1 MVKNRHSMVRVLVTG
16 SSGFIGMNLCT
27 HLVEEGY
34 EVHGADIEPPE
45 FEHPSSVE
53 ERRVDLLSEPELPDV
68 DVIVHLAAH
77 SQVQSVVEDSN
88 RAIENLKMTRHV
100 LEEAVR
106 MGADVV
112 NASSRDVYGSAI
124 RPSEDEVS
132 PDSPNGYAA
141 SKLGGEA
148 LANAYAQNHDIRV
161 VSLRL
166 ANVYGPKDT
175 NRRVI
180 PIFAS
185 RAAAGEKLKVF
196 GEGKLL
202 DFIHVDDVCDA
213 IVAAMNRID
222 VADGESFN
230 VGSGDGTPLKDV
242 ARMVSEIVDECPGWE
257 LDEDRSGDVS
267 RYVSDNSKANSVL
280 GFEPKKPIE
289 EELEDTIKWYLD
301 AR

>member
-1 MVKNRHSMVRVLVTG
+1 MERILVTG

-34 EVHGADIEPPE
+34 EVYGADIEPPE

-53 ERRVDLLSEPELPDV
+53 DHRIDLLSEPELSKV

-77 SQVQSVVEDSN
+77 SQVQPVVEDSR
-88 RAIENLKMTRHV
+88 RAIENLEVTRHV

-124 RPSEDEVS
+124 RPAEDEVS

-148 LANAYAQNHDIRV
+148 LANAYVQNHHIRV

-166 ANVYGPKDT
+166 ANVYGSKDT

-185 RAAAGEKLKVF
+185 RAAAGKELKVF

-202 DFIHVDDVCDA
+202 DFVHVADVCDA
-213 IVAAMNRID
+213 IVATVDRMG
-222 VADGESFN
+222 VAHGEAFN
-230 VGSGDGTPLKDV
+230 IGSGKGTPLEDV
-242 ARMVSEIVDECPGWE
+242 AEMISESVDNCPGWE
-257 LDEDRSGDVS
+257 LDKDRSGDVD
-267 RYVSDNSKANSVL
+267 RYISDISKSDAVL
-280 GFEPKKPIE
+280 GFSPTRAIDED
-289 EELEDTIKWYLD
+289 LEKTVDWYI
-301 AR
+301 REKVVKIQ

>member
-1 MVKNRHSMVRVLVTG
+1 MERVLVTG
-16 SSGFIGMNLCT
+16 SSGFIGMNLCS
-27 HLVEEGY
+27 HLVDQGY

-45 FEHPSSVE
+45 FQHPSSVE
-53 ERRVDLLSEPELPDV
+53 DHRIDLLSEPKLPEV

-77 SQVQSVVEDSN
+77 SQVQPVVEDSN
-88 RAIENLKMTRHV
+88 RAIENLEMTRHV

-106 MGADVV
+106 MDADVV

-124 RPSEDEVS
+124 RPAEDEVS
-132 PDSPNGYAA
+132 PNSPNGYAA

-148 LANAYAQNHDIRV
+148 LANAHAQNHDIRV

-185 RAAAGEKLKVF
+185 RAAAGEELKVF

-202 DFIHVDDVCDA
+202 DFVHVEDVCDA
-213 IVAAMNRID
+213 IVAATDRMG
-222 VADGESFN
+222 VAHGEAFN
-230 VGSGDGTPLKDV
+230 IGSGEGTPLEDV
-242 ARMVSEIVDECPGWE
+242 AEMISETVDECPGWK
-257 LDEDRSGDVS
+257 LDEDRSGDVDK
-267 RYVSDNSKANSVL
+267 YVSENSKADSIL
-280 GFEPKKPIE
+280 GFSARKNINDEI
-289 EELEDTIKWYLD
+289 EDTIGFYIK
-301 AR
+301 